1 MSCFGSVSACTF
13 FPFFR
18 IPSVGHPV
26 WLQSVVKMRK
36 AALRY
41 QPWTRKAG
49 VLSGL
54 VWNELFGGTV
64 GRTMSKRQKQTAF
77 LKTLILH
84 GNVEDRLQLHERI
97 KRAEREEQCA
107 WRAFLLVSLLALFSC
122 VGLCYS
128 AVLIP
133 EFFQNSSHII
143 VRFFSGLGL
152 ASLISAVAFLGF
164 WIWCRAVLNR
174 VQEECRRF
182 VMTMLEPHGRTRGS
196 HLFIPNRTELKSET
210 HASVGDRGASNSES
224 VLPAYQT
231 YSELFRLRRLS

>member
-1 MSCFGSVSACTF
+1 MPGRSSIHHEKAQKPLSGPSADQK
-13 FPFFR
+13 R
-18 IPSVGHPV
+18 
-26 WLQSVVKMRK
+26 
-36 AALRY
+36 
-41 QPWTRKAG
+41 G

-54 VWNELFGGTV
+54 VWNELFAGTV
-64 GRTMSKRQKQTAF
+64 RRTMSKRQKQTAF

-84 GNVEDRLQLHERI
+84 GNVEDRLHLHERI

-107 WRAFLLVSLLALFSC
+107 RRAFLLVSLLTLFSC
-122 VGLCYS
+122 VGICYS

-143 VRFFSGLGL
+143 VRIFSGLGL
-152 ASLISAVAFLGF
+152 ASLISAVAFLSF

-182 VMTMLEPHGRTRGS
+182 IMTMLEPNGRTHGS
-196 HLFIPNRTELKSET
+196 HLSVPDRTEPKSEP
-210 HASVGDRGASNSES
+210 HASVGDRSSSGSDT

-231 YSELFRLRRLS
+231 YSELFRLRRIS